1 MTTQCPP
8 GPGLSRA
15 LLVSALALLAGL
27 LVAGGVILLVT
38 LGWAASAPQPTR
50 VFVAV
55 PERVTDGDTIIYP
68 QGACRLLG
76 IDAPERGRGKA
87 AGQPLGEEAFQAL
100 RDEIMRGQTTVLVY
114 GIDRY
119 GRMLCWVI
127 DSNGYAVNLWLVE
140 SGMGE
145 TYMLD
150 RSPFARGLAEAQKRA
165 QTDKRGIWNLPSY
178 ESPEAFRKR
187 MWR

>member
-1 MTTQCPP
+1 MNFAWTALVLAFVTT
-8 GPGLSRA
+8 
-15 LLVSALALLAGL
+15 AG
-27 LVAGGVILLVT
+27 AE
-38 LGWAASAPQPTR
+38 APKPPTR

-55 PERVTDGDTIIYP
+55 PERVTDGDTIVYP

-76 IDAPERGRGKA
+76 VDAPERGRGKA
-87 AGQPLGEEAFQAL
+87 AGQPLGEEAFRAL
-100 RDEIMRGQTTVLVY
+100 RDEVMRGQTTVLVY

-127 DSNGYAVNLWLVE
+127 DSNGYGVNLWLVE

-145 TYMLD
+145 AYMLD

-165 QTDKRGIWNLPSY
+165 QADKRGIWNLPGY

-187 MWR
+187 MRQ